1 MSDKKDLKRASFSGQ
16 IGFVLAAAG
25 SAVGLGNVWRFPY
38 LAAKYG
44 GGAFLVIYLVCAV
57 TFGFTLMITE
67 IALGRKTGKSVI
79 EAYSTLNKRWKFL
92 GILSSVVPILILPYY
107 CVIGGW
113 IVKYLS
119 AFITLSGS
127 AAATDGYFSEFIGNP
142 FQSIIWWL
150 IFSALTML
158 FILLG
163 VEKGIE
169 KASKIMMPILIIM
182 LIGITVYSL
191 TIPGALEGLK
201 YYLLPRRE
209 AFTPEAVLSA
219 VGQMFYSM
227 SLAMGIMVTY
237 GSYMK
242 KTENI
247 EKSVRH
253 IELFDT
259 GVAFLAGLLVVPAVT
274 AFAGGAENMQ
284 AGPSLMF
291 ITLPKVFMSMGKVA
305 GTIIGLLFFLLMLFA
320 ALTSAISIAETV
332 VSIFCDRFG
341 ISRKKSILI
350 TSGTVLILGILSALG
365 YGVLSGIHPL
375 GQDSFLE
382 FFDWVTNSVIM
393 PIVALLTCIFVGFI
407 IKPDTLTA
415 EVKLSSKF
423 KAEKFYKVFVKFI
436 APIILAAILIFGLSV
451 K

>member
-1 MSDKKDLKRASFSGQ
+1 MSAKPGAKRASFSGQ

-44 GGAFLVIYLVCAV
+44 GGAFLIIYLICAV

-79 EAYSTLNKRWKFL
+79 EAYSSLNKRWKFL
-92 GILSSVVPILILPYY
+92 GILSAVVPILILPYY
-107 CVIGGW
+107 SVIGGW
-113 IVKYLS
+113 IIKYFS
-119 AFITLSGS
+119 AFITMQGT
-127 AAATDGYFSEFIGNP
+127 AAAGDGYFGAFIENP
-142 FQSIIWWL
+142 FQSVIWWL

-158 FILLG
+158 FILSG

-169 KASKIMMPILIIM
+169 KAAKIMMPLLIIM
-182 LIGITVYSL
+182 LVGITVYSL
-191 TIPGALEGLK
+191 TIPGATTGLR
-201 YYLLPRRE
+201 YYLLPRAE

-242 KTENI
+242 KSENI

-259 GVAFLAGLLVVPAVT
+259 GVAFLAGMLVVPAVT
-274 AFAGGAENMQ
+274 AFMGGAENMQ

-291 ITLPKVFMSMGKVA
+291 ITLPKVFMSMGPIT
-305 GTIIGLLFFLLMLFA
+305 GIIIGCLFFLLMLFA
-320 ALTSAISIAETV
+320 ALTSSISIAETV

-341 ISRKKSILI
+341 ISRKKSILV
-350 TSGTVLILGILSALG
+350 TSGIVLVLGVLSALG
-365 YGVLSGIHPL
+365 YGVLSGVHPF
-375 GQDSFLE
+375 GQDSFLD
-382 FFDWVTNSVIM
+382 FFDFITNSVIM

-407 IKPDTLTA
+407 IKPETLTS

-436 APIILAAILIFGLSV
+436 APIILAAILIFGLFA